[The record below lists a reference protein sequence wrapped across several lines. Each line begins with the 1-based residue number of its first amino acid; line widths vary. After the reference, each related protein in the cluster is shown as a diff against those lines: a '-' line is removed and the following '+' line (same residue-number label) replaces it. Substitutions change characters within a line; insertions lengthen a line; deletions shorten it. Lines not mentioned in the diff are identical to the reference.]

1 MLAQITEALR
11 RGDTAAALAAARSAV
26 AAEPE
31 NAHAQHLLG
40 LSAQRA
46 GDVGTAR
53 AAYERAVELA
63 PDRAPY
69 QFSLASLDLAQGDV
83 AAATQG
89 LKQTLATDPNQL
101 PAYLTLVHLALAKGD
116 RDEAARN
123 LRLAQRVDAEHPQ
136 VLVAEG
142 YLAQAGGDAE
152 RALKCFT
159 AAVQANPKLAGAQH
173 ALGMAYVGRGLW
185 PFAEQALNNALALE
199 PNNPGGLRAL
209 AEACRRQD
217 KPAEALSALD
227 RLLALRPDDVFA
239 RAMRADQRQA
249 LGQEDE
255 ALADLLALLDAH
267 PAQTRVVESALPLL
281 VQRHRGEEALAR
293 IETALALAPGN
304 DRLWIARLWLSGLL
318 QEDPLVLLQ
327 RWHGTVPDS
336 LACLEFLAEY
346 HEAAGDTAQAV
357 AFADQVLARDPNRF
371 ASRLVKLRADFRA
384 DPAAALV
391 HAQALAPIARSGQ
404 EQRTAYAWQGL
415 ALDQLGRH
423 DEAAACWREMA
434 RRVASAHPL
443 PQPQPAE
450 AAPEGET
457 GGGTLLWS
465 PTGVRLDS
473 LLPALQRQLG
483 PRLLLDRIGQMVRGD
498 GFGLARR
505 APGHPASGNAGSWR
519 AGIQAR
525 GLDPATAVDWLPQI
539 DGYTLAALRGAH
551 LLAVVADPRDAFLS
565 WMVQGSTQDYI
576 FAADPER
583 AAEWLALGLE
593 ALAAHREAHPGQV
606 SLVRIDGDAGVAAA
620 ALEQVLGL
628 GEPLAAVSH
637 GALGFAPGHWRQYRQ
652 AFAAEFARLSPV
664 AVRLGYPAD

>member
-11 RGDTAAALAAARSAV
+11 RGDTAAALAAARTAV
-26 AAEPE
+26 AAEPD

-46 GDVGTAR
+46 GDTATAR
-53 AAYERAVELA
+53 AAFERAVELA

-69 QFSLASLDLAQGDV
+69 QFSLASLALSEGDV

-116 RDEAARN
+116 REEAARN
-123 LRLAQRVDAEHPQ
+123 LRLAQRVDDEHPQ

-142 YLAQAGGDAE
+142 YLAQASGDAE

-159 AAVQANPKLAGAQH
+159 AAVQANPNLAGAQH

-217 KPAEALSALD
+217 KPAEAVAALD
-227 RLLALRPDDVFA
+227 RLLSLRPDDVFA
-239 RAMRADQRQA
+239 RAMRADQRQS
-249 LGQEDE
+249 LGQEEE
-255 ALADLLALLDAH
+255 ALADLLSLLDSQ
-267 PAQTRVVESALPLL
+267 PAQARVLESALPLL
-281 VQRHRGEEALAR
+281 VQRHRGDEALAR
-293 IETALALAPGN
+293 IEAALALTPGN
-304 DRLWIARLWLSGLL
+304 DRLWTARLWLSGLL

-327 RWHGTVPDS
+327 RWNTTAPGS

-346 HEAAGDTAQAV
+346 HEAAGDAAQAV
-357 AFADQVLARDPNRF
+357 ACADQVLARDPNRF
-371 ASRLVKLRADFRA
+371 ASRLVKLRAEFLS
-384 DPAAALV
+384 DPAAALA
-391 HAQALAPIARSGQ
+391 HAQALAPLARTAH

-415 ALDQLGRH
+415 AMDQMGRH
-423 DEAAACWREMA
+423 DEAAACWREMV
-434 RRVASAHPL
+434 RRVVSPHPL

-457 GGGTLLWS
+457 GGGILLWS
-465 PTGVRLDS
+465 PTGVRLDN

-483 PRLLLDRIGQMVRGD
+483 SRLLLDRIGQMVRGD
-498 GFGLARR
+498 GYGLARR

-525 GLDPATAVDWLPQI
+525 GLDPATAVDWLPQV
-539 DGYTLAALRGAH
+539 DGYTLASLRGAH
-551 LLAVVADPRDAFLS
+551 LVAVVADPRDAFMS

-576 FAADPER
+576 FAPDPAL

-593 ALAAHREAHPGQV
+593 ALAAHREAAPDQV

-620 ALEQVLGL
+620 ALEQALGL
-628 GEPLAAVSH
+628 DQPLAAVGV
-637 GALGFAPGHWRQYRQ
+637 GALGFSPGHWRKYRD
-652 AFAAEFARLSPV
+652 AFTAEFARLAPV
-664 AVRLGYPAD
+664 AARLGYPAE

>member
-46 GDVGTAR
+46 GDAATAR
-53 AAYERAVELA
+53 AAFERAVELA

-69 QFSLASLDLAQGDV
+69 QFSLASLALSEGDV
-83 AAATQG
+83 TAATQG

-123 LRLAQRVDAEHPQ
+123 LRLAQRVDADHPQ
-136 VLVAEG
+136 VRVAEG
-142 YLAQAGGDAE
+142 YVAQAGGDAE

-217 KPAEALSALD
+217 KPAEAVAALD

-239 RAMRADQRQA
+239 RAMRADQCMA
-249 LGQEDE
+249 LGQEE
-255 ALADLLALLDAH
+255 AALADLLALLDRH
-267 PAQTRVVESALPLL
+267 PAQARVLESALPLL
-281 VQRHRGEEALAR
+281 VQRRRNEEALGR
-293 IETALALAPGN
+293 IEAALAIAPAD
-304 DRLWIARLWLSGLL
+304 DRLWTARLWLSGLL
-318 QEDPLVLLQ
+318 QEDPLELLQ
-327 RWHGTVPDS
+327 RWSAASPDS

-346 HEAAGDTAQAV
+346 HQTAGDGARAD
-357 AFADQVLARDPNRF
+357 AYADQVLARNPDRF
-371 ASRLVKLRADFRA
+371 ASHLVKLRVAFLA
-384 DPAAALV
+384 DPATALS
-391 HAQALAPIARSGQ
+391 HAQALAPLARTAR

-423 DEAAACWREMA
+423 DEAAACWREMV
-434 RRVASAHPL
+434 RRVVPQHPL

-465 PTGVRLDS
+465 PTGVRLDN

-576 FAADPER
+576 FAPDPAL
-583 AAEWLALGLE
+583 AAEWLAQGLE
-593 ALAAHREAHPGQV
+593 ALAKHREAAPGQV

-620 ALEQVLGL
+620 DLEQALGL
-628 GEPLAAVSH
+628 GEPLPAVGV
-637 GALGFAPGHWRQYRQ
+637 GALGFTPGHWRKYRT
-652 AFAAEFARLSPV
+652 AFAAEFERLAPV
-664 AVRLGYPAD
+664 ALRLGYPAD